1 MTDLKVLL
9 PGPGHPIT
17 IEPTR
22 SRVTVEHAGHVVA
35 DTSHSLT
42 LQEADYPPVQ
52 YVPLADV
59 DPGALQPSSHTSW
72 CPFKGKATYYDLVV
86 GDQVVPNAVWTYRK
100 PHDAVAEVADH
111 VAFYAERVDSV
122 VVHDDVVQG

>member
-17 IEPTR
+17 IEPTP
-22 SRVTVEHAGHVVA
+22 SRVTVEHGGHVVA
-35 DTSHSLT
+35 DTSRSLT

-59 DPGALQPSSHTSW
+59 DPAVLQPSSHTSW
-72 CPFKGKATYYDLVV
+72 CPFKGKARYYDLVV
-86 GDQVVPNAVWTYRK
+86 EDQVVKNAVWTYRS
-100 PHDAVAEVADH
+100 PHEAVAEVVDH
-111 VAFYAERVDSV
+111 VAFYAERIDSV
-122 VVHDDVVQG
+122 VVHDD